1 MKNLFT
7 VSVSINILL
16 IGLVLMVRE
25 CATNCP
31 DIPSMADTVTMVTH
45 TTDTLTLEGKTEYFP
60 VPFVVYDTFRD
71 TVYRTYADTLD
82 ALRDYQLLRNYR
94 LALFDDTNGKIDV
107 LANIQFNKIQSWRYE
122 GKVYNHQTTIE
133 RNHYVMEKPRAKLF
147 AGLGIGYQIPEEK
160 MQLAPS
166 LALLTKKE
174 HLYSASYDPFTNTAQ
189 LGIYFKIQL
198 KK

>member
-7 VSVSINILL
+7 VSVLINILL

-25 CATNCP
+25 CGTNCP
-31 DIPSMADTVTMVTH
+31 DIPSMGDTVTMVTH
-45 TTDTLTLEGKTEYFP
+45 TTDTLTLDGKTEYFP
-60 VPFVVYDTFRD
+60 VPFVVYDTLRD
-71 TVYRTYADTLD
+71 TVYRTHTDTLK
-82 ALRDYQLLRNYR
+82 AMHDYQLLRAYR

-107 LANIQFNKIQSWRYE
+107 LANVQFNKIQSWHYD

-133 RNHYVMEKPRAKLF
+133 RHHYVMEKPRIKLF
-147 AGLGIGYQIPEEK
+147 AGLSVGYQIPEAK
-160 MQLAPS
+160 MQLAPG

-174 HLYSASYDPFTNTAQ
+174 HLYTASYDPFNNTVQ
-189 LGIYFKIQL
+189 LGMFFKIRL